1 MREPWCR
8 IPLGD
13 TDALDTLAAPR
24 ITITRFV
31 TPFFFLEGGQQR
43 GLTWRIIPVSIS
55 PQSRGFVVPLPNGQT
70 PWLKKMGVA
79 LTTKKTSV
87 LGAHLQLK

>member
-24 ITITRFV
+24 IAITSQIRD
-31 TPFFFLEGGQQR
+31 PFFFLEGGQQR

-55 PQSRGFVVPLPNGQT
+55 QGFVVPLPNGLSMALINGSG
-70 PWLKKMGVA
+70 PKPLKKRP
-79 LTTKKTSV
+79 S
-87 LGAHLQLK
+87 